1 MGARVSTMSRTS
13 RVFVRHHGRDRD
25 VNYGLLRLLYRY
37 ITSFLYI
44 SEVGSSAVENFCEVG
59 SRAVAQYSS
68 RNSTAYDLQ
77 YGWQNDTAN
86 SQNVKLAVE
95 Q

>member
-1 MGARVSTMSRTS
+1 MPYDKSTQQKQDVQT
-13 RVFVRHHGRDRD
+13 HGDPWG
-25 VNYGLLRLLYRY
+25 VKH
-37 ITSFLYI
+37 I

-86 SQNVKLAVE
+86 SQNVRLAVE

>member
-1 MGARVSTMSRTS
+1 MQNSEINAK
-13 RVFVRHHGRDRD
+13 
-25 VNYGLLRLLYRY
+25 
-37 ITSFLYI
+37 YI

-86 SQNVKLAVE
+86 SQNGPRSGARTADPPTLSSLRYKTRILARGVPSLTRILGS
-95 Q
+95 